1 MITIKQLNYALAA
14 AKALHF
20 KKAAETCFVSPSTLS
35 TAIAELES
43 ELGIRIF
50 ERDNKKVLV
59 TPMGEKVLEK
69 AQAIKIQMQ
78 DFTALGQSLEDPMA
92 NSLSLGIIPTI
103 GPFLIPLV
111 LPALQKKYPKLQ
123 LSITENQSNTL
134 IEQLEDGDLE
144 MAILAL
150 PFDIKGLT
158 SHKFWEEDFYYVTHK
173 NQISAQTKEVNTKNL
188 NSSRLLLLDDGHC
201 LKEHALKACE
211 IPSGGENLVK
221 VTSLSTLV
229 QLVASDMGSTLVPQM
244 AVESLIDS
252 NALLRRVHLN
262 QKSPHREIA
271 LVTRPS
277 YPGSAIIKHLIDTFS
292 EELSKK
298 FNRNLSLI
306 ARPDYS
312 HR

>member
-1 MITIKQLNYALAA
+1 MITLKQINYALAA

-20 KKAAETCFVSPSTLS
+20 KKAAEKCFVSPSTLS
-35 TAIAELES
+35 TAIADLES
-43 ELGIRIF
+43 ELGIQIF

-59 TPMGEKVLEK
+59 TPMGKKVLVK
-69 AQAIKIQMQ
+69 AQAIKIQVQ
-78 DFTALGQSLEDPMA
+78 DFAALGQSLEDPMA

-123 LSITENQSNTL
+123 LNITENQSHAL

-158 SHKFWEEDFYYVTHK
+158 PHKFWEEDFYYVTHK
-173 NQISAQTKEVNTKNL
+173 NQTNMDTKDLVANNL

-211 IPSGGENLVK
+211 IQSVGENLVK

-229 QLVASDMGSTLVPQM
+229 QLVASDMGCTLVPQM

-252 NALLRRVHLN
+252 NTLLTRVHLN

-277 YPGSAIIKHLIDTFS
+277 YPGTETIKHLVATFS
-292 EELSKK
+292 EELSRK
-298 FNRNLSLI
+298 FKRNEMI
-306 ARPDYS
+306 AINLDAT
-312 HR
+312 

>member
-20 KKAAETCFVSPSTLS
+20 KKAAEMCFVSPSTLS
-35 TAIAELES
+35 TAIADLES

-59 TPMGEKVLEK
+59 TPMGAKVLEK

-78 DFTALGQSLEDPMA
+78 DFTALGQSLEDPMT
-92 NSLSLGIIPTI
+92 NSLSIGIIPTI

-111 LPALQKKYPKLQ
+111 LPALQKTYPKLR
-123 LSITENQSNTL
+123 LNITEDQSSDL

-173 NQISAQTKEVNTKNL
+173 NQMSTQTKEFNAKNL

-211 IPSGGENLVK
+211 IKHGGENLVK

-244 AVESLIDS
+244 AIESLIDS
-252 NALLRRVHLN
+252 NALLTRAHLN

-277 YPGSAIIKHLIDTFS
+277 YPGSEIIKRLVSIFS
-292 EELSKK
+292 KELRRKFKK
-298 FNRNLSLI
+298 G
-306 ARPDYS
+306 
-312 HR
+312 